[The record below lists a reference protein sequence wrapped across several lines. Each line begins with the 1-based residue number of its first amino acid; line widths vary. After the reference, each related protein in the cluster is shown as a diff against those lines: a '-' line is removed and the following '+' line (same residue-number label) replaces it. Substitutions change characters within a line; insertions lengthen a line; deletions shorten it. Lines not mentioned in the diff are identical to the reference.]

1 MSVLRLSVFLGIVAL
16 GQALVVMA
24 GGEGIDLSVGS
35 VVSLGV
41 CISSS
46 LLLGKDANIPAA
58 LLGAV
63 AAGFAIGLVNGV
75 GVSYVGIPPLIMTL
89 AMASVVD
96 GLSLIYT
103 GGYPRGTAP
112 ELLEA
117 LGSGRVL
124 NIPNILLLWVVVIV
138 AATLILF
145 RKRWGA
151 ILFGV
156 GANSITAELSGINV
170 KRFRMFV
177 YGICGAIAGLAG
189 FFLLGYTGTPYLS
202 LGAPY
207 LMTSIAAVAIGGISL
222 AGGAGSYI
230 GAAIGCILLTTLSSI
245 LVALRTTESVRQI
258 VYGSLVF
265 IIVVAYT
272 RRRKERDGHENRDIH
287 GAVRRLAPGEGGLPR
302 GRPRATRRWSSPP
315 GRATGH
321 FVLEGGARRRGKEA
335 PQAPRRSRAFHFR
348 PQQRRGGTAHHG
360 AARLEHG
367 CLGAGHEPG

>member
-1 MSVLRLSVFLGIVAL
+1 MSNIAQPRPLAGRVRALAANQLAIAVLAIVALFVFGEIIAPGFLSFGHLMSVLRLSVFLGIVAL

-35 VVSLGV
+35 VLSLGV

-46 LLLGKDANIPAA
+46 LLLGKDANIPVA
-58 LLGAV
+58 LLAAA
-63 AAGFAIGLVNGV
+63 AAGFAIGLVNGI

-89 AMASVVD
+89 AMASVVE

-103 GGYPRGTAP
+103 GGYPRGSAP
-112 ELLEA
+112 RILEV
-117 LGSGRVL
+117 LGNGRTL
-124 NIPNILLLWVVVIV
+124 QIPNILILWIVVIIG
-138 AATLILF
+138 ATLVLF

-151 ILFGV
+151 VLFGV

-189 FFLLGYTGTPYLS
+189 FFVLGYVGTPYLN

-222 AGGAGSYI
+222 AGGAGSYL
-230 GAAIGCILLTTLSSI
+230 GAAIGCVLLTTLSSI
-245 LVALRTTESVRQI
+245 LVALKTTESVRQI

-272 RRRKERDGHENRDIH
+272 RRKRD
-287 GAVRRLAPGEGGLPR
+287 L
-302 GRPRATRRWSSPP
+302 
-315 GRATGH
+315 
-321 FVLEGGARRRGKEA
+321 
-335 PQAPRRSRAFHFR
+335 
-348 PQQRRGGTAHHG
+348 
-360 AARLEHG
+360 
-367 CLGAGHEPG
+367 

>member
-1 MSVLRLSVFLGIVAL
+1 MSNIAQPRPLAMRIRALAANQLAIAVLAIVALFVFGEIIAPGFLSFGHLMSVLRLSVFLGIVAL
-16 GQALVVMA
+16 GQSLVVMA

-35 VVSLGV
+35 VLSLGV

-58 LLGAV
+58 LLAAT
-63 AAGFAIGLVNGV
+63 AAGFAIGLVNGI

-89 AMASVVD
+89 AMASVVE

-103 GGYPRGTAP
+103 GGYPRGVAP
-112 ELLEA
+112 SILEA
-117 LGSGRVL
+117 LGNGRIL
-124 NIPNILLLWVVVIV
+124 QIPNILILWIVVIIG
-138 AATLILF
+138 ATLVLF

-151 ILFGV
+151 VLFGV

-189 FFLLGYTGTPYLS
+189 FFVLGYVGTPYLN

-222 AGGAGSYI
+222 AGGAGSYL
-230 GAAIGCILLTTLSSI
+230 GAAIGCVLLTTLSSI
-245 LVALRTTESVRQI
+245 LVALKTTEAVRQI

-272 RRRKERDGHENRDIH
+272 RRKRD
-287 GAVRRLAPGEGGLPR
+287 L
-302 GRPRATRRWSSPP
+302 
-315 GRATGH
+315 
-321 FVLEGGARRRGKEA
+321 
-335 PQAPRRSRAFHFR
+335 
-348 PQQRRGGTAHHG
+348 
-360 AARLEHG
+360 
-367 CLGAGHEPG
+367 

>member
-1 MSVLRLSVFLGIVAL
+1 MSNHVQPRPLSTSIRSLASNQLAIAVASIIALFIFGEIISPGFLSFGHLMSVLRLSVFLGIVAL
-16 GQALVVMA
+16 GQALVVMS

-112 ELLEA
+112 KLLEA

-124 NIPNILLLWVVVIV
+124 NIPNILLLWVVVIA
-138 AATLILF
+138 AATLVLF

-156 GANSITAELSGINV
+156 GANGITAELSGINV

-202 LGAPY
+202 LGAPF

-230 GAAIGCILLTTLSSI
+230 GAAIGCVLLTTLSSI
-245 LVALRTTESVRQI
+245 LVSLRTTEAVRQI

-272 RRRKERDGHENRDIH
+272 RRKKD
-287 GAVRRLAPGEGGLPR
+287 
-302 GRPRATRRWSSPP
+302 
-315 GRATGH
+315 
-321 FVLEGGARRRGKEA
+321 
-335 PQAPRRSRAFHFR
+335 
-348 PQQRRGGTAHHG
+348 
-360 AARLEHG
+360 
-367 CLGAGHEPG
+367 

>member
-1 MSVLRLSVFLGIVAL
+1 MSNNVRPRLMSTSIRSLASNQLTIAVASIIALFIFGEIIAPGFLSFGHLMSVLRLSVFLGIVAL
-16 GQALVVMA
+16 GHARVVMS

-58 LLGAV
+58 LLGAI

-112 ELLEA
+112 KLLEA
-117 LGSGRVL
+117 LGSGRIL

-156 GANSITAELSGINV
+156 GSNSITAELSGINV

-202 LGAPY
+202 LGAPF

-222 AGGAGSYI
+222 AGGAGSYV
-230 GAAIGCILLTTLSSI
+230 GAAIGCVLLTTLSSI

-272 RRRKERDGHENRDIH
+272 RRRKE
-287 GAVRRLAPGEGGLPR
+287 
-302 GRPRATRRWSSPP
+302 
-315 GRATGH
+315 
-321 FVLEGGARRRGKEA
+321 
-335 PQAPRRSRAFHFR
+335 
-348 PQQRRGGTAHHG
+348 
-360 AARLEHG
+360 
-367 CLGAGHEPG
+367 